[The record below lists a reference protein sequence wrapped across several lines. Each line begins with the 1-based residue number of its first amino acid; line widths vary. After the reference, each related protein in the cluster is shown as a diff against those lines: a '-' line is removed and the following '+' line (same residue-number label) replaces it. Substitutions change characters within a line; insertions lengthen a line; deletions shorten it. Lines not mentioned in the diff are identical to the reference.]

1 MKWCDMHLQSP
12 QNNRPGVKDNLVQ
25 QRANLGRQMELVNN
39 QITMYRV
46 RDGTEICRQ

>member
-1 MKWCDMHLQSP
+1 MHLQSP
-12 QNNRPGVKDNLVQ
+12 QNNRPGVKDNLLQ

-46 RDGTEICRQ
+46 RDGAT